1 MTKRNLTLG
10 NASGKLGSVVYMRR
24 RGQQVARVL
33 IPSPRD
39 PKSQRQGVARAHFA
53 NYVNLWRLLSPYIGV
68 TWRGVSRYGTA
79 ANAFYKMNVGR
90 MPAISKSMSRDGY
103 AFPNLGLVTYGT
115 LSASWRYE
123 HAVAQVATA
132 PNERANA
139 LAWLGNVQGSS
150 VSKWGDV
157 SAALIKANPGLQEGD
172 VVHFLMMAYILD
184 PDEPIYLPSGA
195 QPRLVHYSAVLDLSD
210 EEFVEDA
217 LPLLQFSLLPAV
229 ANYQQMAVSGS
240 SSFYNT
246 LTDSE
251 FYFVTLASWVE
262 RPRSAGFSRYT
273 RSSFVFGFDDD
284 DLLRGSAGYSPISI
298 QYGNT
303 FRNV

>member
-10 NASGKLGSVVYMRR
+10 NASGKLGDVVYMRR
-24 RGQQVARVL
+24 RGQQVERILV
-33 IPSPRD
+33 PSPRD

-53 NYVNLWRLLSPYIGV
+53 NYVNLWRLLSPYMGV

-79 ANAFYKMNVGR
+79 ANAFFKMNVGR
-90 MPAISKSMSRDGY
+90 IPAISKSMSRDGY

-115 LSASWRYE
+115 MPISWRYE
-123 HAVAQVATA
+123 SAIASVETA
-132 PNERANA
+132 PAGRAQA
-139 LAWLGNVQGSS
+139 LAWLGNVLGGA
-150 VSKWGDV
+150 VAKWSDV
-157 SAALIKANPGLQEGD
+157 SEALLKANQGLREGD

-195 QPRLVHYSAVLDLSD
+195 QPRIVHYSAPIDTSD
-210 EEFVEDA
+210 ERLVEDIF
-217 LPLLQFSLLPAV
+217 PLLQFSLLPAV

-240 SSFYNT
+240 NSFYRT

-251 FYFVTLASWVE
+251 FYFVSLASWVE
-262 RPRSAGFSRYT
+262 RSTAVGFTRYT
-273 RSSFVFGFDDD
+273 RSSFVFGADDG

-298 QYGNT
+298 QYGDT

>member
-39 PKSQRQGVARAHFA
+39 PKSERQGVARAHFA
-53 NYVNLWRLLSPYIGV
+53 NYVNLWRLLSPYIGE

-79 ANAFYKMNVGR
+79 ANAFFKMNVGR

-103 AFPNLGLVTYGT
+103 AYPNMGLVTYGN

-123 HAVAQVATA
+123 ARVVEVATA
-132 PNERANA
+132 PAGRGDG
-139 LAWLGNVQGSS
+139 LAWLGNAFGAS
-150 VSKWGDV
+150 VYKWGDV
-157 SAALIKANPGLQEGD
+157 SAALIQANTGLREGD
-172 VVHFLMMAYILD
+172 IVHFLMMAYILD
-184 PDEPIYLPSGA
+184 PDEPLVTPIGA
-195 QPRLVHYSAVLDLSD
+195 QPRLVHYSAPLEVSN
-210 EEFVEDA
+210 EELVEDKF
-217 LPLLQFSLLPAV
+217 PLLQFSLLTAV

-240 SSFYNT
+240 NSFYST

-251 FYFVTLASWVE
+251 FYGVSLASWVE
-262 RPRSAGFSRYT
+262 RPSALGFSRYT
-273 RSSFVFGFDDD
+273 RSSFVQHLNNSDY
-284 DLLRGSAGYSPISI
+284 LLASSGYNFVSKP
-298 QYGNT
+298 YGDT